1 MELGWG
7 GAIVGKRASELAVPL
22 YRVTMWWVESGD
34 RESVALVGL
43 GQFTVLG
50 SKVVGGRSSE
60 QRSFLGWSTV
70 DNCEGEVH

>member
-1 MELGWG
+1 
-7 GAIVGKRASELAVPL
+7 
-22 YRVTMWWVESGD
+22 MWWVKSGD

-50 SKVVGGRSSE
+50 SKVVGGRSAE

-70 DNCEGEVH
+70 DNFEGEVH